1 MDNTRKETVKTST
14 FYREANIN
22 LQEDQKEDSRTFE
35 FSFSSEFKVSR
46 VFNGKEGQ
54 ELLEHSAEA
63 VNLERM
69 NSAPLLLNHDPSDQ
83 IGVVE
88 SAVVTDG
95 TMRGAVRFSRSKHA
109 EEIMQDVKDGIRTGI
124 SIGYSVNE
132 VREEKEGNSVIWRVI
147 DWMPFEVSVVSIP
160 ADNTIGVGRS
170 ENKEEHD
177 TVIELERKTKIEIKE
192 SPKMEDQE
200 INKVDTKEI
209 EAQATRAGRK
219 TETDRVRAISDLKKE
234 FSVSEELYIEAINSD
249 CTADEFV
256 LRTLQSKLGEDNVK
270 PVPASEVVASE
281 IGMSKK
287 EVQNYS
293 ISRAINSVFE
303 TGRVQGFE
311 AEVSQEIS
319 NKTGRSLAVTEF
331 HVPYEAQNQKRIMEA
346 EVFATGGVLVE
357 EDAAGMSM
365 IELLRNKLV
374 TTQAGARNLSGLVGN
389 VLIPKTTGAT
399 TAYWLNETA
408 AVTASDMTLGNV
420 LLSPHRLA
428 SRTHVSKQLVQ
439 QGSIDVESMIREDI
453 ARDQAIALD
462 LAALFGDGNNGEPE
476 GISIATG
483 LNTIT
488 FGGAVTWADL
498 LTMESE
504 IAQDNAERAGS
515 LSFVTTAQ
523 SRAVLKAALKT
534 AAVSGYLW
542 ENDEMNGYA
551 AMSSQQMASN
561 RLLFGDFSQLILGS
575 WGGMSILVDPMTIAE
590 QNQTRIIVNSEHDV
604 AVRHGESFVLST
616 DAANQ

>member
-1 MDNTRKETVKTST
+1 MNEYRKETVKTGT
-14 FYREANIN
+14 FYREANIE
-22 LQEDQKEDSRTFE
+22 LPKEESTEGNRTFE

-54 ELLEHSAEA
+54 ELLEHSEQA

-69 NSAPLLLNHDPSDQ
+69 NSAPLLLNHDPADQ

-88 SAVVTDG
+88 SADVSDG
-95 TMRGAVRFSRSKHA
+95 VMRGAVRFSKSAHA
-109 EEIMQDVKDGIRTGI
+109 EEIMQDVQDGIRTGI

-132 VREEKEGNSVIWRVI
+132 VREEKDGNALIWRVV

-170 ENKEEHD
+170 ETEEHD
-177 TVIELERKTKIEIKE
+177 TIVELERKTEIIIKE
-192 SPKMEDQE
+192 SPKMEDKIE
-200 INKVDTKEI
+200 IDTKEI
-209 EAQATRAGRK
+209 EAQAMKAGRK
-219 TETDRVRAISDLKKE
+219 AEVERVRSINSLKSE
-234 FSVSEELYIEAINSD
+234 FNVSEECYNDAINNGS
-249 CTADEFV
+249 TADEFA
-256 LRTLQSKLGEDNVK
+256 LRALRDIHGEDNVK
-270 PVPASEVVASE
+270 PVAASDVVDAG
-281 IGMSKK
+281 IGMEER
-287 EVQNYS
+287 EVKQYS
-293 ISRAINSVFE
+293 IARAIDSVFKN
-303 TGRVQGFE
+303 GRVDGFE
-311 AEVSQEIS
+311 AEVSQEIAKNS
-319 NKTGRSLAVTEF
+319 TRSLAPTEF
-331 HVPYEAQNQKRIMEA
+331 HVPFEVQNQKRVMEA
-346 EVFATGGVLVE
+346 EVFATGGVLVD
-357 EDAAGMSM
+357 EDNAGQSM

-374 TTQAGARNLSGLVGN
+374 TTAAGARNLSGLVGN
-389 VLIPKTTGAT
+389 VLIPKHTGSS
-399 TAYWLNETA
+399 TAYWLSETA
-408 AVTASDMTLGNV
+408 TVTASDQTLGNV

-439 QGSIDVESMIREDI
+439 QSSIDVESMIREDI

-604 AVRHGESFVLST
+604 AVRHGESFCLST